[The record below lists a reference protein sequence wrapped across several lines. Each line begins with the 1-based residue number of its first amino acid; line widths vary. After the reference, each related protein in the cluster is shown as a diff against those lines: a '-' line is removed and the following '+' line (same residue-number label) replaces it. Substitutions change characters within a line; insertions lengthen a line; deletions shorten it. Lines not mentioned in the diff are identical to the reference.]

1 MTKQST
7 IIKVLSMLFIGTHIS
22 LAVVVSGGDGTQ
34 NTTAPVGDQGWS
46 YVGRISSKPSSVTY
60 VSNNWF
66 ITAHHIKQLDN
77 PTAVILNGTTYNID
91 SSSWTRVTNV
101 VSGTDADLE
110 MFRVTTSVSDVS
122 GTSIVSSR
130 LSNGT
135 DVTMIGNGYN
145 REATETSWDRSWV
158 EGGTPTR
165 YRGYKWGS
173 AFGTS
178 KRWGSNTIEGSQSAV
193 DDGYG
198 VTDVLFTDFDNV
210 DGEAQGATYDSGGG
224 VFANNK
230 LAGIMLFVGTYST
243 NQPNYTAV
251 YGNQTYMADLSSYST
266 QINNT
271 IAIPEPAVIS
281 IFLLI
286 GGGVWFVRRIF
297 VI

>member
-1 MTKQST
+1 MKQST
-7 IIKVLSMLFIGTHIS
+7 IIEIIFILFIKTYTS
-22 LAVVVSGGDGTQ
+22 FAVIVSGGDGTQ

-46 YVGRISSKPSSVTY
+46 YVGRISNKPSSVTY

-101 VSGTDADLE
+101 VSGTDTDLE
-110 MFRVTTSVSDVS
+110 MFRVTTSVTDVS
-122 GTSIVSSR
+122 GTSVVSSR

-135 DVTMIGNGYN
+135 SVTMIGNGYN
-145 REATETSWDRSWV
+145 REATETSWDKNWV
-158 EGGTPTR
+158 EGGTPIR

-173 AFGTS
+173 GTT
-178 KRWGSNTIEGSQSAV
+178 KRWGSNTIEGSLSAV

-243 NQPNYTAV
+243 NQPDYTAV
-251 YGNQTYMADLSSYST
+251 YGNQTYMADLSSYSI

-271 IAIPEPAVIS
+271 IAIPEPAVAG
-281 IFLLI
+281 FLILM
-286 GGGVWFVRRIF
+286 GGTVLFIRRIF
-297 VI
+297 VT